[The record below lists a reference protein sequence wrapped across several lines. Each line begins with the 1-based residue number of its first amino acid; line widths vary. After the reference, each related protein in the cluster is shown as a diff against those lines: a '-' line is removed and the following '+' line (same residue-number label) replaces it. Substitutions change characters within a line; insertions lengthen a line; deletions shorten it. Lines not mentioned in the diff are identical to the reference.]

1 MKNKVVVKLGE
12 AKASLERKKYKSAVL
27 NAWDQMKR
35 SEKRELFDK
44 RSEVERKARNT
55 F

>member
-1 MKNKVVVKLGE
+1 MTKKVVKLGE
-12 AKASLERKKYKSAVL
+12 AKASLERKKYKDLVL
-27 NAWDQMKR
+27 DTFDRLKR
-35 SEKRELFDK
+35 DDMREVAEK